1 MEEESEFF
9 EGYSQGADRPVIT
22 EHDRVRMKLYRIYMD
37 LNLVIETYRFE
48 EAYRNYTVETRK
60 DELIKLLESLD

>member
-1 MEEESEFF
+1 M
-9 EGYSQGADRPVIT
+9 EGYSQGAGDRLVIS

-60 DELIKLLESLD
+60 AELIKLLESLD

>member
-1 MEEESEFF
+1 M
-9 EGYSQGADRPVIT
+9 EGYSQGAGDRPVIS

-60 DELIKLLESLD
+60 AELIKLLESLD

>member
-1 MEEESEFF
+1 
-9 EGYSQGADRPVIT
+9 
-22 EHDRVRMKLYRIYMD
+22 MD